1 MAPTCYNNMK
11 NLHYRTQSLPE
22 AVYTSHMLHMTHP
35 HQPLLQAN
43 SGKIHTS
50 HQSSSIK
57 KRNALRR
64 SQTSVCDL
72 VPNGGHHR
80 APLTAGVYEAFLPPP
95 NFNAIGLPM
104 TTLTCNMAR
113 PRTRTQSFY
122 VPSHYRTS
130 SLSQHRLSHVGSQHD
145 LHRSD
150 HGGSPY
156 SINHSQAVSHR
167 DIGMLNDQKNFSPN
181 WYHRSVP
188 NISRSFL
195 PPAKSVTTPL
205 FVDCSVEYD
214 LGEQP
219 VIPPDS
225 EPLLSI
231 HPEYVAATRSV
242 TASPYSMGSS
252 RLVTG
257 SSQDDNKQFDSHKSM
272 PDIQG
277 SHVRRAHLQ
286 HEGLARR
293 TIIPKTSP
301 RVCSNRTSPR
311 ARTNLNSKLEATRKL
326 SVESR
331 DSGIGLMNSAGTLR
345 DATSSSTQWLMFNQG
360 CDTNFAGHAEST
372 CYTSGQLP
380 HQQTE
385 YTGRVLPTNNKRF
398 ALTDLV
404 TGLLCCSVP
413 VPVYQADQIAAQHDN
428 QLQMEWH
435 AERMLE
441 SQMASMD
448 NHIQTPNTDRDNRT
462 SEWVMASKKMMDQCR
477 AGHCGRD
484 CGDGF
489 CYNVWSNMVH
499 V

>member
-1 MAPTCYNNMK
+1 MAPTCYHNMK

-22 AVYTSHMLHMTHP
+22 AVYTNHMLHMTHP
-35 HQPLLQAN
+35 DLHGPLLQAN
-43 SGKIHTS
+43 TGKIHTA

-104 TTLTCNMAR
+104 TTLTCNMTR

-130 SLSQHRLSHVGSQHD
+130 SLSQHRLNHVGSQHD
-145 LHRSD
+145 IHRSD

-195 PPAKSVTTPL
+195 PQAKSVTTPL

-219 VIPPDS
+219 VIPADS

-242 TASPYSMGSS
+242 TSSPYSMLQYQSSPSHVGSS
-252 RLVTG
+252 RLQTG
-257 SSQDDNKQFDSHKSM
+257 NSPDDNKQLESHKSM
-272 PDIQG
+272 PDIQA

-286 HEGLARR
+286 HESLARR
-293 TIIPKTSP
+293 TMIPKTSS
-301 RVCSNRTSPR
+301 RVRSNRTSPR
-311 ARTNLNSKLEATRKL
+311 ARSNLNSKLEATRKL

-360 CDTNFAGHAEST
+360 CDTHFAEQAESV
-372 CYTSGQLP
+372 CFTSGQLP

-385 YTGRVLPTNNKRF
+385 YTGKVLPTNNKRF
-398 ALTDLV
+398 ALTGNDFFQNLKIYYE
-404 TGLLCCSVP
+404 L
-413 VPVYQADQIAAQHDN
+413 A
-428 QLQMEWH
+428 
-435 AERMLE
+435 
-441 SQMASMD
+441 
-448 NHIQTPNTDRDNRT
+448 
-462 SEWVMASKKMMDQCR
+462 
-477 AGHCGRD
+477 
-484 CGDGF
+484 F
-489 CYNVWSNMVH
+489 
-499 V
+499 